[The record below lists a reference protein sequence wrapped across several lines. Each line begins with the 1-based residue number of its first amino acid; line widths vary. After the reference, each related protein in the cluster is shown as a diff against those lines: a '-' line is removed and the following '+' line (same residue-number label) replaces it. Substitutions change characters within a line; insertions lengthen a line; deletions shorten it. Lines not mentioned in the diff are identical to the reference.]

1 MLKNISLLIKPS
13 SSNCNLACKYC
24 FYYDVAANRD
34 YESFGFMQA
43 STMKSLII
51 KALDSATDHI
61 TFAFQGG
68 EPTLIGLDYFKDF
81 VATVNQ
87 HISTQT
93 IHYAIQTNGTLL
105 TDEFCA
111 FLHQNNFLVGL
122 SLDGP
127 KDMHDLNRI
136 DAKKSGS
143 FKSVDQAARLMA
155 KHKVDFNILTVVTK
169 NTVRHVQKI
178 YRYFKSQGY
187 QYLQFIPCISDF
199 NDSKLQAFNI
209 TPEEYG
215 NFLVQLFDLWYQDII
230 KGEHISIRL
239 FDNYVQMLLGMP
251 PESCDMN
258 GFCSVNPVIEADGSV
273 YPCDFYVLDQW
284 KLGNIKA
291 DSLES
296 MISGAL
302 AHNFVSSGSKRAE
315 ECDSCTYYQL
325 CRSGCRR
332 HKEMFADTHA
342 KSDQDLHDNYFC
354 ESYKIFFHHSSDKLK
369 QIARFVR
376 SRQGI

>member
-1 MLKNISLLIKPS
+1 ME
-13 SSNCNLACKYC
+13 A
-24 FYYDVAANRD
+24 
-34 YESFGFMQA
+34 
-43 STMKSLII
+43 LII

-68 EPTLIGLDYFKDF
+68 EPTLIGLDYFKKF
-81 VATVNQ
+81 VKTVNQ

-105 TDEFCA
+105 NDEFCA

-136 DAKKSGS
+136 DAKKGGS
-143 FKSVDQAARLMA
+143 FKSVDQAARLMT
-155 KHKVDFNILTVVTK
+155 KYKVDFNILTVVTK

-215 NFLVQLFDLWYQDII
+215 NFLVQLFDLWYQDITN
-230 KGEHISIRL
+230 GEHVSIRL

-284 KLGNIKA
+284 KLGNINT

-296 MISGAL
+296 MITGAL
-302 AHNFVSSGSKRAE
+302 AHNFVSSGSKHAE
-315 ECDSCTYYQL
+315 ECDACPYYQL

-332 HKEMFADTHA
+332 HKEMFADTHS
-342 KSDQDLHDNYFC
+342 KSDQDLYDNYFC
-354 ESYKIFFHHSSDKLK
+354 ESYKIFFKHSADKL
-369 QIARFVR
+369 QQVARFVR

>member
-34 YESFGFMQA
+34 HESFGFMED
-43 STMKSLII
+43 STMETLIL

-68 EPTLIGLDYFKDF
+68 EPTVIGLDYYKKF
-81 VATVNQ
+81 VNTVNQ
-87 HISTQT
+87 HIHNQS
-93 IHYAIQTNGTLL
+93 IHYALQTNGTLL
-105 TDEFCA
+105 TDEFCD

-136 DAKKSGS
+136 DAKKNGS
-143 FKSVDQAARLMA
+143 FKSVDQAARLMT

-169 NTVRHVQKI
+169 STVRHVQKI

-187 QYLQFIPCISDF
+187 HYLQFIPCISDF
-199 NDSKLQAFNI
+199 NDSKLQAYNI
-209 TPEEYG
+209 TPKEYG

-230 KGEHISIRL
+230 NGEHISIRL

-258 GFCSVNPVIEADGSV
+258 GFCSVNPVVEADGSV

-284 KLGNIKA
+284 QLGNIHT
-291 DSLES
+291 DSLEN
-296 MISGAL
+296 MIGSTL
-302 AHNFVSSGSKRAE
+302 AHDFISSGSPHAE
-315 ECDSCTYYQL
+315 ECDACPYFPL

-332 HKEMFADTHA
+332 HKEMYADTLAFADPNSHE
-342 KSDQDLHDNYFC
+342 NYFC
-354 ESYKIFFHHSSDKLK
+354 ESYKLFFKHSADKL
-369 QIARFVR
+369 QHLARLIS
-376 SRQGI
+376 SRQRI